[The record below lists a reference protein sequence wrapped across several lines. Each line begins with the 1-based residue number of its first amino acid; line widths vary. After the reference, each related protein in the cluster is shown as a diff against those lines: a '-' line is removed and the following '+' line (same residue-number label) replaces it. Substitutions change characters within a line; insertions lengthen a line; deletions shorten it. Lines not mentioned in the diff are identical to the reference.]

1 MAMRLGAENKKQL
14 YTVIILFSFIFLFGG
29 YEIYNM
35 FSAPSARVNTPPPVR
50 NVALQTSSPGA
61 AAAGAPEAQKLSN
74 VGIDPTLHLAQLAR
88 EESVEYSGTGR
99 NIFSAESAPVKI
111 EAPLKTARDEPQVVV
126 PQGPPPVPKP
136 PAIDLKYF
144 GYTQA
149 KDKSIKAFLVHG
161 DDIFMAKAGEIVDHR
176 YKVGSIAP
184 GSVQITDLAYNNTQ
198 SLPITAQ

>member
-14 YTVIILFSFIFLFGG
+14 YLVIAMFSFIFLFGG
-29 YEIYNM
+29 YQVYRM
-35 FSAPSARVNTPPPVR
+35 FGGSPARTNTLPPAQP
-50 NVALQTSSPGA
+50 VALQTAPGA
-61 AAAGAPEAQKLSN
+61 AAGAEAQKLSN
-74 VGIDPTLHLAQLAR
+74 ASIDPTLHLGQLKR
-88 EESVEYSGTGR
+88 NESVEYSGTGR

-111 EAPLKTARDEPQVVV
+111 EPPIKTARDEPQVVV
-126 PQGPPPVPKP
+126 PQGPPPPPKP

-161 DDIFMAKAGEIVDHR
+161 DDIFMAKTGEIVDHR
-176 YKVGSIAP
+176 YKVSSIAP

>member
-14 YTVIILFSFIFLFGG
+14 YTVIVLFSFIFLFGG
-29 YEIYNM
+29 YEIYTM
-35 FSAPSARVNTPPPVR
+35 FSGPSNRVNAPPVR
-50 NVALQTSSPGA
+50 PVALQTPPTA
-61 AAAGAPEAQKLSN
+61 AALGAPEAQKLSN
-74 VGIDPTLHLAQLAR
+74 AGIDPTLHLAQLER
-88 EESVEYSGTGR
+88 EESIEYSGTGR

-111 EAPLKTARDEPQVVV
+111 EAPVKTARDEPQVVV

-184 GSVQITDLAYNNTQ
+184 GSIQITDLAYNNTQ
-198 SLPITAQ
+198 SLPITNP